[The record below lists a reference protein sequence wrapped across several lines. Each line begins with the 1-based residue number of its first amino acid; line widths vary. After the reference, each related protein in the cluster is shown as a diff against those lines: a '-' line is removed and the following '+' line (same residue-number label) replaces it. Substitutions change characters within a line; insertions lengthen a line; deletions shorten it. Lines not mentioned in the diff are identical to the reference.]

1 MSKKLHTLLTLVVQN
16 LLGYKIIV
24 MHNLM
29 TKFQKILENSKQYAG
44 NQVNGKRKVPQ
55 PSSIKAAR
63 SVGRILF
70 NKSAFLSFCFGS
82 LSR

>member
-1 MSKKLHTLLTLVVQN
+1 MITTRWRNLFKLISMSKKLHTLLTLVVQN

-44 NQVNGKRKVPQ
+44 NQVNEKRKVPQ
-55 PSSIKAAR
+55 FEA
-63 SVGRILF
+63 LF
-70 NKSAFLSFCFGS
+70 MS
-82 LSR
+82 